1 VSDDQANAAPGAE
14 VIPDL
19 LDRLDNVEELAAQL
33 FEELSSYPA
42 GGPWFWEELKPEQRK
57 ELWADLAGFVVW
69 LQNRILRHSSNS
81 AGWIPGCWYR
91 HPDAVE
97 MLTALMVAHKAAY
110 RAKSKKPS
118 FELTEWFSR
127 ALWPTMDTFS
137 QRSTFKNCLESLS
150 HYDATGSGLELKA
163 ETTEFAAFVAEETA
177 TAGSDGDGPVS
188 ADA

>member
-1 VSDDQANAAPGAE
+1 MSAGQTNEPPGVE
-14 VIPDL
+14 VIPGL
-19 LDRLDNVEELAAQL
+19 LERMDNVEELAAQL

-42 GGPWFWEELKPEQRK
+42 GGPWFWDELTPGQRK
-57 ELWADLAGFVVW
+57 DLWAELDGFVAW

-81 AGWIPGCWYR
+81 AGWIPACWYR

-118 FELTEWFSR
+118 FELTEWFTR
-127 ALWPTMDTFS
+127 ALWPTMDTFTH
-137 QRSTFKNCLESLS
+137 RSTFKNCLESYS
-150 HYDATGSGLELKA
+150 HYDATGSGLELQPGNRD
-163 ETTEFAAFVAEETA
+163 FAAFVDQETTETTSGVA
-177 TAGSDGDGPVS
+177 AP